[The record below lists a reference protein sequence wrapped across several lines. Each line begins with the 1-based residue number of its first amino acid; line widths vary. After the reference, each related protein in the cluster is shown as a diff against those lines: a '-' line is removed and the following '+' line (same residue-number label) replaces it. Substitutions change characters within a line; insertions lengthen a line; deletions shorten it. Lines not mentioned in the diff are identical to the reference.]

1 MTFILLYCSKTFPFQ
16 TFSAEDTLL
25 TLSVKTNF
33 SRGDENYRGRKIL
46 ADENYSNFINFNLN
60 FNLSFFKLISQLKK
74 IRFILEIHGKVPV
87 VKRMQYLS

>member
-46 ADENYSNFINFNLN
+46 ADENYSNFINFNL
-60 FNLSFFKLISQLKK
+60 SFFKLISQLKK